1 MVTQFQKYVD
11 NPRQLLLDA
20 RALRVK
26 AMRQAHTHEILS
38 SVFSCDTGSVV
49 IVKDIVTGEEFT
61 LKMTVYQ
68 VKPIQTLFESLLGK
82 PKNNRLKNF
91 DN

>member
-1 MVTQFQKYVD
+1 METNHTHSKFLNNV
-11 NPRQLLLDA
+11 
-20 RALRVK
+20 VK

-82 PKNNRLKNF
+82 HQKNRIKKY
-91 DN
+91 DS

>member
-1 MVTQFQKYVD
+1 METNHSHSKFLNNV
-11 NPRQLLLDA
+11 
-20 RALRVK
+20 VK

>member
-1 MVTQFQKYVD
+1 METNHTHSKFLNNV
-11 NPRQLLLDA
+11 
-20 RALRVK
+20 VK

-61 LKMTVYQ
+61 LKMQVYE
-68 VKPIQTLFESLLGK
+68 VKPIQKLFESMLGK
-82 PKNNRLKNF
+82 DPKNRLDKYK
-91 DN
+91 